1 MTQQQQPRSSFEA
14 LTQAMGVGVLR
25 AREAQIQREISE
37 SGQPEWWV
45 RQVAYRKREAERQ
58 AMTAATNARAAELRN
73 PHLRAAREAREAEEQ
88 ASAARAAHAA
98 WQNDP
103 GRRARWR
110 DYVQAHPY
118 AYDAL
123 GRVKWKRDPASPE
136 AWFELG

>member
-1 MTQQQQPRSSFEA
+1 MTQQHQPQSSFEA
-14 LTQAMGVGVLR
+14 LSQAMGVNVLR
-25 AREAQIQREISE
+25 AREAEIQREIDE
-37 SGQPEWWV
+37 TGLPEWQV
-45 RQVAYRKREAERQ
+45 RQEAYRQYEAERQ

-110 DYVQAHPY
+110 DYALAHPY
-118 AYDAL
+118 AYDGL
-123 GRVKWKRDPASPE
+123 GRVKWERDPEAPE
-136 AWFELG
+136 PWFEYD